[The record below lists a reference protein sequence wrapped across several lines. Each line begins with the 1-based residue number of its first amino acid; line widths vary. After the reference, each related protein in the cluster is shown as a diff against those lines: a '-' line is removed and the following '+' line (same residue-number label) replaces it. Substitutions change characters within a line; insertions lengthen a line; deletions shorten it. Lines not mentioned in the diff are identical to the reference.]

1 MALIFKIGY
10 RLWNCFPEMIEH
22 WKIGVDVFTFQIK
35 AILEINWNHDCW
47 RKVKSSEKKGQ
58 VRLFDTCLLIS
69 WFTFWDTFW
78 SHPSDPSSC
87 IIPYGDLISC
97 GFFISFH
104 KNTHAP
110 RTLPPAQTVTERS
123 LFVLWK
129 KDPYDL
135 SITGHTSIFEE
146 PTKNSMI
153 IQTEHMFFLN
163 TCSTWRRCP
172 FIVSASTYPRCYFSL
187 HQACFVE
194 RSQCWSRAQ
203 KVSWKELVGSWPGV
217 WLERAKKL
225 NMMGV
230 KVLVG

>member
-1 MALIFKIGY
+1 MIVGEKVTVSQLRKKDRFDSWILAFWY
-10 RLWNCFPEMIEH
+10 R
-22 WKIGVDVFTFQIK
+22 D
-35 AILEINWNHDCW
+35 
-47 RKVKSSEKKGQ
+47 
-58 VRLFDTCLLIS
+58 LL
-69 WFTFWDTFW
+69 FWDTFW
-78 SHPSDPSSC
+78 SLPSDPSSC

-110 RTLPPAQTVTERS
+110 ELYHHHEQSYPPTISFCPLEKGSLRLKYNRSHINFWRTNQKLDDHPNWTYV
-123 LFVLWK
+123 
-129 KDPYDL
+129 
-135 SITGHTSIFEE
+135 
-146 PTKNSMI
+146 
-153 IQTEHMFFLN
+153 FFLN

-217 WLERAKKL
+217 WLERAKKQ

-230 KVLVG
+230 KILVGVDHFHIFCWGPFFLIFARLFIQWLVGG